1 MQTSEQPALRW
12 GTSTDTGRVRT
23 ENEDNFVAE
32 SAVFGVADG
41 MGGHLAGEVASE
53 IASTIL
59 RDRLIGGASH
69 ADVVVAAVVEANA
82 AIFSSAHSHAEQRG
96 MGTTLTALVILRNDE
111 HPHRLAV
118 VNVGDSRIYRLR
130 NGRLRRTTTDHS
142 YVQELVATGHI
153 SEQEARTHPRRNI
166 VTRALGI
173 EPNVRV
179 DTWVLPMVRGD
190 RFVLCSDG
198 LVDEVDDD
206 EIAEIVNSSD
216 DPQVVADA
224 LVASANEHGGRDN
237 VTVVVV
243 DLMEGED
250 PPAPEDDLDLEPG
263 WADDD
268 DDETGGNTRLI
279 EADRWPSGDS
289 DHTTAMKSQE
299 MQTQQVPAIAADEV
313 AHSSAKKRRLTPGL
327 FLFFLALAAIATVT
341 VVLVLVAANKDDETP
356 ATTTTVEST
365 TTSSSSTTSTTS
377 TTIAST
383 TTGPESSIAVP

>member
-1 MQTSEQPALRW
+1 
-12 GTSTDTGRVRT
+12 
-23 ENEDNFVAE
+23 
-32 SAVFGVADG
+32 
-41 MGGHLAGEVASE
+41 
-53 IASTIL
+53 
-59 RDRLIGGASH
+59 
-69 ADVVVAAVVEANA
+69 
-82 AIFSSAHSHAEQRG
+82 

-268 DDETGGNTRLI
+268 DDDPTGGNTRLI

-289 DHTTAMKSQE
+289 DHTTAMKSQASAT
-299 MQTQQVPAIAADEV
+299 QTLPVTTAETGAT
-313 AHSSAKKRRLTPGL
+313 AKRRRLTPGL

-341 VVLVLVAANKDDETP
+341 LVLVLVAANKDDDKTP

-365 TTSSSSTTSTTS
+365 TSSSSSTTSTS

-383 TTGPESSIAVP
+383 TTGPGSSIAVP